1 VGSRENLNLL
11 ITAAQMLRPL
21 LEDLVFVGGCTTALL
36 ITDEAAADVRPT
48 FDVDAITEVSSYPEY
63 AKLSERL
70 RELGFKEDQR
80 EGAPICRWRNDEI
93 TLDVMPNDESILGF
107 SNRWYKNVVQTADRV
122 TLEEDLN
129 IRVVTAP
136 CFLGTKL
143 EAFKGRGEGDFVMSQ
158 DLEDLI
164 SVVDGRASLL
174 HEIRNTDSELR
185 VYIASEIES
194 LLTNPD
200 FVTAVPGFLPSDPAS
215 QRRVPALL
223 DKLRKL
229 AALKE

>member
-1 VGSRENLNLL
+1 
-11 ITAAQMLRPL
+11 
-21 LEDLVFVGGCTTALL
+21 
-36 ITDEAAADVRPT
+36 
-48 FDVDAITEVSSYPEY
+48 
-63 AKLSERL
+63 
-70 RELGFKEDQR
+70 
-80 EGAPICRWRNDEI
+80 
-93 TLDVMPNDESILGF
+93 
-107 SNRWYKNVVQTADRV
+107 
-122 TLEEDLN
+122 
-129 IRVVTAP
+129 
-136 CFLGTKL
+136 
-143 EAFKGRGEGDFVMSQ
+143 MSQ